1 MELVCV
7 CNVCMWLCLFQYSC
21 VGSTV
26 RELRE
31 TWSLYVCVTCV
42 CGCVCF
48 SIVVSAV
55 QCVN

>member
-7 CNVCMWLCLFQYSC
+7 CVWLCLFQYSC

-26 RELRE
+26 CKLRE

-42 CGCVCF
+42 YGCVCF